1 MPGRGWTGGY
11 MGRHQIGSDLQCDQ
25 TLLTTCLGFLTK
37 PAWPTA
43 LFWLLLIGSFV
54 IAAVVIRRQPG
65 QRTVRDVAIWLLRLI
80 VGVMWWQQSL
90 WKIPPNYDGL
100 IYWLKQMVDHAAIPL
115 QSELLAR
122 IVLPNIAVFAPLVY
136 LTEVGIG
143 ISLMLGLCARLGALA
158 GVGMAVNLWLGLYS
172 APGEW
177 PWTYF
182 FLVVI
187 QLLFLVD
194 PPGRSLGVDV
204 LLQESVLRVSPR
216 GTAVVRGIG

>member
-1 MPGRGWTGGY
+1 MRPNPAY
-11 MGRHQIGSDLQCDQ
+11 DV
-25 TLLTTCLGFLTK
+25 LGFLTK

-43 LFWLLLIGSFV
+43 LFWLLLIGSCV
-54 IAAVVIRRQPG
+54 IAAIVIMRQPG
-65 QRTVRDVAIWLLRLI
+65 QRTVRDVATWLLRFI

-100 IYWLKQMVDHAAIPL
+100 IYWMKQMVDHAAIPL
-115 QSELLAR
+115 QSELVAH

-143 ISLMLGLCARLGALA
+143 ISLMLGLCSRLGALA

-187 QLLFLVD
+187 QLLFLLD

-204 LLQESVLRVSPR
+204 LLQESVLQVSPR
-216 GTAVVRGIG
+216 GAAVVRGIG

>member
-1 MPGRGWTGGY
+1 MRPNPAY
-11 MGRHQIGSDLQCDQ
+11 DV
-25 TLLTTCLGFLTK
+25 LGFLTK

-43 LFWLLLIGSFV
+43 LFWLLLIGSCV
-54 IAAVVIRRQPG
+54 IAAIVIMRQPG
-65 QRTVRDVAIWLLRLI
+65 QRTVRDVATWLLRFI

-100 IYWLKQMVDHAAIPL
+100 IYWMKQMVDHAAIPL
-115 QSELLAR
+115 QSELVAR
-122 IVLPNIAVFAPLVY
+122 IVLPNIAVFGPLVY

-143 ISLMLGLCARLGALA
+143 ISLMLGVCSRLGALA
-158 GVGMAVNLWLGLYS
+158 GVGMAINLWLGLYS

-187 QLLFLVD
+187 QLLFLLD

-216 GTAVVRGIG
+216 GATVLRGIG

>member
-1 MPGRGWTGGY
+1 MRPNPAY
-11 MGRHQIGSDLQCDQ
+11 DV
-25 TLLTTCLGFLTK
+25 LGFLTK

-43 LFWLLLIGSFV
+43 PFWLLLIGSCV
-54 IAAVVIRRQPG
+54 VAAIVIRRQPG

-100 IYWLKQMVDHAAIPL
+100 IYWMKQMVDHAAIPL
-115 QSELLAR
+115 QSELVAR
-122 IVLPNIAVFAPLVY
+122 IVLPNIAVFGPLVY

-143 ISLMLGLCARLGALA
+143 ISLMLGVCSRLGALA
-158 GVGMAVNLWLGLYS
+158 GVGMAINLWLGLYS

-187 QLLFLVD
+187 QLLFLLD

-216 GTAVVRGIG
+216 GAAVLRGIG

>member
-1 MPGRGWTGGY
+1 MRPNPAY
-11 MGRHQIGSDLQCDQ
+11 DV
-25 TLLTTCLGFLTK
+25 LGFLTK
-37 PAWPTA
+37 PGWPTA
-43 LFWLLLIGSFV
+43 PFWLLLIGSCV
-54 IAAVVIRRQPG
+54 IAAIVIRRQPG
-65 QRTVRDVAIWLLRLI
+65 QRTVRDVAIWLLRFT

-100 IYWLKQMVDHAAIPL
+100 IYWMKQMVDHAAIPL
-115 QSELLAR
+115 QSELVAR
-122 IVLPNIAVFAPLVY
+122 VVLPNIAVFAPLVY

-143 ISLMLGLCARLGALA
+143 ISLMLGLCSRLGALA

-216 GTAVVRGIG
+216 GAAVVRAIG

>member
-1 MPGRGWTGGY
+1 MRPNPAY
-11 MGRHQIGSDLQCDQ
+11 DV
-25 TLLTTCLGFLTK
+25 LGFLTK
-37 PAWPTA
+37 PTWPTA
-43 LFWLLLIGSFV
+43 PFWLLLIGSCV
-54 IAAVVIRRQPG
+54 IAAAVIRRQPG
-65 QRTVRDVAIWLLRLI
+65 QRTVRDVAIWQLRFI

-100 IYWLKQMVDHAAIPL
+100 IYWMKQMVDHAAIPL
-115 QSELLAR
+115 QSELVAR

-143 ISLMLGLCARLGALA
+143 ISLMLGLCSRLGALA

-204 LLQESVLRVSPR
+204 LLQESVLRISPR
-216 GTAVVRGIG
+216 SVAVVRAIG

>member
-1 MPGRGWTGGY
+1 MRPNPAY
-11 MGRHQIGSDLQCDQ
+11 DV
-25 TLLTTCLGFLTK
+25 LGFLTK

-43 LFWLLLIGSFV
+43 LFWLLLFGSCV
-54 IAAVVIRRQPG
+54 IAAVIIMRQPG
-65 QRTVRDVAIWLLRLI
+65 QRTVRDVATWLLRFI
-80 VGVMWWQQSL
+80 GGVMWWQQSL

-100 IYWLKQMVDHAAIPL
+100 IYWMKQMVDHAAIPL
-115 QSELLAR
+115 QSELVAR
-122 IVLPNIAVFAPLVY
+122 IVLPNIAVFGPLVY

-143 ISLMLGLCARLGALA
+143 ISLMLGLCSRLGALA

-187 QLLFLVD
+187 QFLFLVD
-194 PPGRSLGVDV
+194 PPGRSLGADV
-204 LLQESVLRVSPR
+204 LLQQSVMRFSPR
-216 GTAVVRGIG
+216 GVAVVRAIG

>member
-1 MPGRGWTGGY
+1 MRPNPAY
-11 MGRHQIGSDLQCDQ
+11 DV
-25 TLLTTCLGFLTK
+25 LGFLTK

-43 LFWLLLIGSFV
+43 LFWLLLIGSCV
-54 IAAVVIRRQPG
+54 IAAIVIRRQPG
-65 QRTVRDVAIWLLRLI
+65 QRPVRDVAIWLLRFV

-100 IYWLKQMVDHAAIPL
+100 IYWMKQMVDHAAIPL
-115 QSELLAR
+115 QSELVAH

-143 ISLMLGLCARLGALA
+143 ISLMLGVCSRLGALA
-158 GVGMAVNLWLGLYS
+158 GIGMAVNLWLGLYS

-187 QLLFLVD
+187 QLLFLLD

-216 GTAVVRGIG
+216 GAAVLRGIG